1 MTSCKSDRFWNSQTQ
16 GCDAA
21 LRPWLHDH
29 GSLTQRIQQRC
40 QEFSVQPVHR
50 GLARIAHDEATLLG
64 IAPHRLAYSREVLLF
79 ADGQPVVFAHST
91 CASEH
96 LRGAWKAMRG
106 LGNRSLGSLLF
117 THPLVM
123 RQPLHFKA
131 LPSRHPLV
139 GRALARQ
146 GCREPVETVGLKPD
160 PQNAPDPLWA
170 RRSLFILQGAPLLV
184 TEVFLPEIL
193 QLTPTPLP
201 SGEGLG

>member
-1 MTSCKSDRFWNSQTQ
+1 MNSVDHFWNRLTP
-16 GCDAA
+16 GCAPA
-21 LRPWLHDH
+21 LHPWLHDH

-40 QEFSVQPVHR
+40 ESFTVLPVQD
-50 GLARIAHDEATLLG
+50 GLARIAYDESTLLG
-64 IAPHRLAYSREVLLF
+64 IAPHELAYSREVFLL
-79 ADGQPVVFAHST
+79 ANGKPVVFAHST

-131 LPSRHPLV
+131 LRAHHPLHV
-139 GRALARQ
+139 GRVLTRH
-146 GCREPVETVGLKPD
+146 VGLKPD
-160 PQNAPDPLWA
+160 LQNIPGTLWA
-170 RRSLFILQGAPLLV
+170 RRSLFTLQGAPLLV

-193 QLTPTPLP
+193 KLK
-201 SGEGLG
+201 